1 MIDELRGHSVPVEP
15 RFEGPRAATL
25 EAVFEGYSLHYA
37 DSAAFPGIDEDLA
50 LLAGDA
56 LYAEG
61 LAHLAEAGDLRAVA
75 ELADLIT
82 GCARLHA
89 EGGDDASVLWAQST
103 ARLDGRILRR

>member
-1 MIDELRGHSVPVEP
+1 MIEELRPFAVAVEP

-25 EAVFEGYSLHYA
+25 EAVFEGYSLHYGRSEA
-37 DSAAFPGIDEDLA
+37 LPEVDDDLA

-61 LAHLAEAGDLRAVA
+61 LAHLADAGDLPAVA

-82 GCARLHA
+82 GCARIHA
-89 EGGDDASVLWAQST
+89 EGGHDASVLWAQST
-103 ARLDGRILRR
+103 ERLDGRMLRR